1 MKEEIFEKL
10 KSDYPALE
18 ICSEEEILAKYFE
31 ILKIPAPKPTAK
43 KYKTYIACLEKL
55 INENKIC
62 VECYYELA
70 KSVCETCRNR
80 KRNAVSDEIK
90 QLRISENDE
99 IIQTTA
105 LKEYFLDKEDL
116 QTIDCNRVKSSGK
129 SYYIHLYQQ
138 DDVIKVALSKYG
150 GLEGFLNEKKR
161 RENKKNIR
169 EERKEKRESDRM
181 NELRAIEQKYNISMS
196 NYYVDY
202 CAGRLSKNEIA
213 SIISNIIEKKRRREE
228 ISNYPDFTNEERE
241 KYVNSTITLENF
253 RNKLIG
259 QKNRKTEL
267 AKKLEEK
274 GLQLR
279 GDSKLCKKYIKH
291 GEGELQHIVDV
302 MEEMDWFYK
311 NTKYAKFYKEAKDR
325 EYEDWRSYRGWGES
339 FEYDPTEISEIAK
352 KMAISD
358 YLGGT
363 AVPPLHYR
371 IACDSI
377 PPHALQSIKEELLVL
392 PVKVMEYIKR
402 WSKRGRTVV
411 PSCSEE

>member
-1 MKEEIFEKL
+1 MKEEILEKL

-18 ICSEEEILAKYFE
+18 TCSEEEILAKYFE
-31 ILKIPAPKPTAK
+31 ILGHPEPKPTAK
-43 KYKTYIACLEKL
+43 KYKTYVACLEKL
-55 INENKIC
+55 INECRIC

-70 KSVCETCRNR
+70 RGVCETCRNR
-80 KRNAVSDEIK
+80 KRNAVSDDIK

-105 LKEYFLDKEDL
+105 LKEFFLDKEDL
-116 QTIDCNRVKSSGK
+116 QEIDCNRVKSSGK

-138 DDVIKVALSKYG
+138 DDVIKVALNKYG
-150 GLEGFLNEKKR
+150 GLEGFLNEKRR

-181 NELRAIEQKYNISMS
+181 NELREIEKKYNISMS
-196 NYYVDY
+196 DYYVDY
-202 CAGRLSKNEIA
+202 CSGKLSKNQIA
-213 SIISNIIEKKRRREE
+213 SIIANLVEKKRRREE
-228 ISNYPDFTNEERE
+228 ISNYSDFTNEERE
-241 KYVNSTITLENF
+241 KYENSTMTLENF
-253 RNKLIG
+253 RNGLIG
-259 QKNRKTEL
+259 QKNRRTAL
-267 AKKLEEK
+267 VKKLEEK

-279 GDSKLCKKYIKH
+279 GDSKLCKQYIKR
-291 GEGELQHIVDV
+291 GEGDLQYIVDV

-358 YLGGT
+358 YLGGS
-363 AVPPLHYR
+363 ALPPL
-371 IACDSI
+371 
-377 PPHALQSIKEELLVL
+377 PPHAMQSNKEEKEYLVL
-392 PVKVMEYIKR
+392 PLNVMKYIKR
-402 WSKRGRTVV
+402 WSKKGSPVV
-411 PSCSEE
+411 QPCSEE

>member
-1 MKEEIFEKL
+1 MKEEIFEKI

-18 ICSEEEILAKYFE
+18 NLPEEEILAKYFE
-31 ILKIPAPKPTAK
+31 ILGLPAPKPTAK
-43 KYKTYIACLEKL
+43 KYKTYAACLEKL
-55 INENKIC
+55 IDECKIC

-70 KSVCETCRNR
+70 KGICETCRNR

-105 LKEYFLDKEDL
+105 LKEFFLDKEDL
-116 QTIDCNRVKSSGK
+116 QIIPCNRVKSGGN
-129 SYYIHLYQQ
+129 SYYVHLYQQ
-138 DDVIKVALSKYG
+138 DDVIKVALNKYG
-150 GLEGFLNEKKR
+150 GLEGFFSEKKR
-161 RENKKNIR
+161 RENKKNIQK
-169 EERKEKRESDRM
+169 ERKEKRESDRM
-181 NELRAIEQKYNISMS
+181 NELRAMEQKYNISMS

-202 CAGRLSKNEIA
+202 CAGKISKSEIA
-213 SIISNIIEKKRRREE
+213 SIIGDLIEKKRRRDE
-228 ISNYPDFTNEERE
+228 ISHYRDFTNEERE
-241 KYVNSTITLENF
+241 KYVNSTMTLENF
-253 RNKLIG
+253 RNGLIE
-259 QKNRKTEL
+259 QKNRRTEL
-267 AKKLEEK
+267 VKKLEEK

-279 GDSKLCKKYIKH
+279 DDSKLCKQYIKR
-291 GEGELQHIVDV
+291 GEGNLQHIVDV

-311 NTKYAKFYKEAKDR
+311 NTKYSKFYKEAKDK
-325 EYEDWRSYRGWGES
+325 EYQDWRSYRGWGEF

-363 AVPPLHYR
+363 AVPPL
-371 IACDSI
+371 
-377 PPHALQSIKEELLVL
+377 PPHALKSINEELLVL

-411 PSCSEE
+411 PSSSEEYK